1 MSRRAVIGLVVGS
14 LCACGDPPSLPSGAS
29 SAPPPGAALGV
40 SGFPSALGS
49 QTISGRVVHALDG
62 RGLEGARVSI
72 PEGASATTGSDGT
85 FTLAAPV
92 GAPVPLVVSGE
103 GFHPRETRFQ
113 PASVRAVEI
122 DLLPDGAGFDLD
134 FFDHI
139 FRNLGRDG
147 TERWTVIPDFEIW
160 TRIYECREGEIH
172 DCDELI
178 ATEDE
183 APGQFLKIA
192 RDTIVADAPKYTG
205 GKIQSFQITTRT
217 HLPGEHLTLRDYFIP
232 GKTTIVFIKKHD
244 ASFAWL
250 WPYESGALYSV
261 TIQILNKHRADAAV
275 YSHELAHAMGFSHPA
290 GYENV
295 PLPSIMRT
303 AERVTRQDELH
314 GSILYR
320 RPPGSRTADR
330 DPDDFI
336 VNALRSLESGPPPLT
351 SLRIVR
357 D

>member
-1 MSRRAVIGLVVGS
+1 M
-14 LCACGDPPSLPSGAS
+14 
-29 SAPPPGAALGV
+29 
-40 SGFPSALGS
+40 
-49 QTISGRVVHALDG
+49 
-62 RGLEGARVSI
+62 
-72 PEGASATTGSDGT
+72 
-85 FTLAAPV
+85 
-92 GAPVPLVVSGE
+92 
-103 GFHPRETRFQ
+103 
-113 PASVRAVEI
+113 
-122 DLLPDGAGFDLD
+122 
-134 FFDHI
+134 
-139 FRNLGRDG
+139 
-147 TERWTVIPDFEIW
+147 
-160 TRIYECREGEIH
+160 
-172 DCDELI
+172 
-178 ATEDE
+178 
-183 APGQFLKIA
+183 
-192 RDTIVADAPKYTG
+192 
-205 GKIQSFQITTRT
+205 
-217 HLPGEHLTLRDYFIP
+217 RDYFIP

-295 PLPSIMRT
+295 PLLSIMRT

>member
-1 MSRRAVIGLVVGS
+1 M
-14 LCACGDPPSLPSGAS
+14 
-29 SAPPPGAALGV
+29 
-40 SGFPSALGS
+40 
-49 QTISGRVVHALDG
+49 
-62 RGLEGARVSI
+62 
-72 PEGASATTGSDGT
+72 
-85 FTLAAPV
+85 
-92 GAPVPLVVSGE
+92 PLVVSGE

-295 PLPSIMRT
+295 PLLLDHAHGGACHAPGRAPREHPVSPASGKPHRRPRPRRLHRQRPEESRERSPAAHVSSHRSRLART
-303 AERVTRQDELH
+303 PLERCGAADALLPPRH
-314 GSILYR
+314 GSDVGAGSGHFARAR
-320 RPPGSRTADR
+320 RCQRSPLNWDVSRDFLPCVDSCGARSCVRTEPLDEPDSWASIFPASMRRLTA
-330 DPDDFI
+330 
-336 VNALRSLESGPPPLT
+336 VCSKS
-351 SLRIVR
+351 
-357 D
+357 